1 MSENPEFLETTDD
14 VARIYGD
21 RFFLMEGLPTLDDV
35 ETEPDQPKQQTLL
48 TVVGESEKEPAAKEA
63 EKVAAETPEK
73 PEKPVRKATYDKPGI
88 EWRPKESSKV
98 LFILHHS
105 ELKNKVL
112 TELLKQIVLSIGI
125 SFDSAG
131 FGIIKGPVSEMEFQE
146 IPNPY
151 GIVFDT
157 TLLPGEKNPMPAP
170 DGSIFFTQRLKD
182 LQHDK
187 DAKRAL
193 WNYLKS
199 LKSLI

>member
-1 MSENPEFLETTDD
+1 MSDNPEFLETADD

-21 RFFLMEGLPTLDDV
+21 RFFLMDGLPELDEAEAEV
-35 ETEPDQPKQQTLL
+35 PKQQTLL
-48 TVVGESEKEPAAKEA
+48 TVVGESEK
-63 EKVAAETPEK
+63 AAEEVEAKGEEQATESEQKTAK
-73 PEKPVRKATYDKPGI
+73 PERKASYDKPGI
-88 EWRPKESSKV
+88 AWRPKENSQV
-98 LFILHHS
+98 LFILHQS

-146 IPNPY
+146 MPNPY
-151 GIVFDT
+151 GIVFDK
-157 TLLPGEKNPMPAP
+157 TLLPGGKNPMPAV
-170 DGSIFFTQRLKD
+170 DGSIFFTERLKD

-187 DAKRAL
+187 DAKREL

>member
-1 MSENPEFLETTDD
+1 MSENPEFLETPDD
-14 VARIYGD
+14 VARVYGD
-21 RFFLMEGLPTLDDV
+21 RFFLMEGLPTLDDAEL
-35 ETEPDQPKQQTLL
+35 ETPQQQTLL
-48 TVVGESEKEPAAKEA
+48 TVVGESEKAAPQKAEQDTVEAPKEE
-63 EKVAAETPEK
+63 EKAA
-73 PEKPVRKATYDKPGI
+73 KPVRKASYDKPGI

-98 LFILHHS
+98 LFILHQS

-146 IPNPY
+146 MPNPY

-187 DAKRAL
+187 NAKRDL